1 MIELEV
7 FSQCETDSMSYKY
20 GTGLSNR
27 NNSDHVTI
35 FKICFNDNKT
45 LQ

>member
-7 FSQCETDSMSYKY
+7 FHIQKTACHINMA
-20 GTGLSNR
+20 LVFQIA
-27 NNSDHVTI
+27 NNSDHVII